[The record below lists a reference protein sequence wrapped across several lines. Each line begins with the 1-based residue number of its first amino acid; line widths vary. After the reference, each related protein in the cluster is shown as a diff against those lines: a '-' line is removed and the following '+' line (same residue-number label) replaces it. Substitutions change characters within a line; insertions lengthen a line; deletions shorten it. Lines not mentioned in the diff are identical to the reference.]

1 MAEYIDRDAAL
12 GVIEEMQRA
21 LCPVGRFGRSFVYGR
36 DRETFDSWQEVA
48 DKIEFDIPAAPVAP
62 VVHGQWVN
70 RSEPDPDNN
79 VTTTCSCCLHTDTH
93 AVGMEV
99 PFCWFC
105 GAKMDKGDK

>member
-1 MAEYIDRDAAL
+1 MAEYIEREGLMHEL
-12 GVIEEMQRA
+12 GPYKENNFSQEMSTILQIVA
-21 LCPVGRFGRSFVYGR
+21 GR
-36 DRETFDSWQEVA
+36 
-48 DKIEFDIPAAPVAP
+48 PAADVAP

-79 VTTTCSCCLHTDTH
+79 VTTTCSCCFHTDTH

-105 GAKMDKGDK
+105 GAKMDKEE